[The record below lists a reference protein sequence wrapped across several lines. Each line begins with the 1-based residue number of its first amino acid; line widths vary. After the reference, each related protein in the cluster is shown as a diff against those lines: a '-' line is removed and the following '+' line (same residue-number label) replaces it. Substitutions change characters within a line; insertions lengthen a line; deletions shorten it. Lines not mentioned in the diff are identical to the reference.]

1 MHRPTTYPFPC
12 IECGKPLLLTVS
24 NAIPLTVQCVHC
36 STKQNVPNPQ
46 KPTASTASGKKSG
59 SVN

>member
-46 KPTASTASGKKSG
+46 KPTASTASG
-59 SVN
+59 